1 MKTGN
6 GKPEQ
11 SMSSKTL
18 DRRGDNS
25 GFADGVLLAKLGS
38 PPKLAWLFVVF
49 AFAKLFVQTASFEQL
64 FETAKGGTDGFF
76 VVNAHP

>member
-1 MKTGN
+1 
-6 GKPEQ
+6 
-11 SMSSKTL
+11 
-18 DRRGDNS
+18 
-25 GFADGVLLAKLGS
+25 LLAKLGS

-49 AFAKLFVQTASFEQL
+49 AFAKLLVQTASFEQL